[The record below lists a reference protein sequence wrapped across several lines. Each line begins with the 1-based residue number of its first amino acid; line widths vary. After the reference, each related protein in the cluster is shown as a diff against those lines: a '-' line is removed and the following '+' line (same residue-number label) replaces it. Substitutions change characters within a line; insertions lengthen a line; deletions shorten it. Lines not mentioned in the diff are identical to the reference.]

1 VVDVRLTRALDDA
14 LFGPETGRRLVFV
27 HSALA
32 ALIAVRIGL
41 GPYRALAELPDAL
54 FDPVPL
60 LGFLSSMPSAGVIV
74 VIQVVGVGAAALAAC
89 RRWPRQAFA
98 IAWVC
103 YLVLAGLRGSRGKVL
118 HNDLLLLWTSAVFLL
133 APAGVS
139 ARDDDAKRA
148 HGWPIRAAIVVIS
161 LVYFCAG
168 YHKLRRSGIGWV
180 TGDNMSFILRWGPA
194 IGEPAL
200 PDLADDIARSDV
212 LSRLTAALLLGVE
225 VSFPL
230 VIWWRWLRPW
240 LALAAAG
247 LHVGTW
253 FLLGLDY
260 WAWALTVP
268 IVLVDWP
275 STVARLGRGRV
286 FSRAR

>member
-1 VVDVRLTRALDDA
+1 MPLRRALDDA

-32 ALIAVRIGL
+32 VLIALRVGL
-41 GPYRALAELPDAL
+41 GPYRELAKLPDAL
-54 FDPVPL
+54 FDPVPV
-60 LGFLSSMPSAGVIV
+60 LGFLSSMPSASVIV
-74 VIQVVGVGAAALAAC
+74 GLQVVGVVAALLAAA
-89 RRWPRQAFA
+89 RRWPRATFA

-133 APAGVS
+133 APVRAS
-139 ARDDDAKRA
+139 WRDREPSRE
-148 HGWPIRAAIVVIS
+148 HGWPVRTAIVVTALI
-161 LVYFCAG
+161 YFFAA
-168 YHKLRRSGIGWV
+168 YHKLRRSGVDWV
-180 TGDNMSFILRWGPA
+180 TGDNMRYILRWGPA

-200 PDLADDIARSDV
+200 PSVSDRIADSPLASH
-212 LSRLTAALLLGVE
+212 LTAAMLLGVE
-225 VSFPL
+225 LAFPL

-260 WAWALTVP
+260 WAWALAVT
-268 IVLVDWP
+268 ILLVDW
-275 STVARLGRGRV
+275 STGWPVRRGRV
-286 FSRAR
+286 FSRAD

>member
-1 VVDVRLTRALDDA
+1 MPLRRALDDA

-32 ALIAVRIGL
+32 VLIALRVGL
-41 GPYRALAELPDAL
+41 GPYRELAKLPDAL
-54 FDPVPL
+54 FDPVPV
-60 LGFLSSMPSAGVIV
+60 LGFLSSMPSASVIV
-74 VIQVVGVGAAALAAC
+74 GLQVVGVVAALLAAA
-89 RRWPRQAFA
+89 RRWPRATFA

-133 APAGVS
+133 APVRAS
-139 ARDDDAKRA
+139 WRDREPSRE
-148 HGWPIRAAIVVIS
+148 HGWPVRTAIVVTALI
-161 LVYFCAG
+161 YFFAA
-168 YHKLRRSGIGWV
+168 YHKLRRSGVDWV
-180 TGDNMSFILRWGPA
+180 TGDNMRYILRWGPA

-200 PDLADDIARSDV
+200 PSVSDRIADSPLASH
-212 LSRLTAALLLGVE
+212 LTAAMLLGVE
-225 VSFPL
+225 LAFPL

-260 WAWALTVP
+260 WAWALAVP
-268 IVLVDWP
+268 ILLVDW
-275 STVARLGRGRV
+275 STGWPVRRGRV
-286 FSRAR
+286 FSRAD